1 MSTHQAPSYE
11 FSYIF
16 IPSQVTNKYSNPQT
30 LAFLDNFLA
39 FLDDFFFLD
48 PFTKKGNLE
57 STPFN
62 QECYEGNSKWIDCD
76 DKKIGSGW
84 RGPPK
89 SWRGC

>member
-1 MSTHQAPSYE
+1 M
-11 FSYIF
+11 
-16 IPSQVTNKYSNPQT
+16 IPKP
-30 LAFLDNFLA
+30 LHFWIAFWPFWMT
-39 FLDDFFFLD
+39 FLD
-48 PFTKKGNLE
+48 PYTKKGNLE